1 MPVPRVRFTVRR
13 MMAAV
18 VVVALLLWGGLVE
31 IPRLRRLAGANRARA
46 ARHAY
51 HELSFQRRLRRQEEG
66 VRFWSALAVDRRKR
80 AESSRSPAVPD
91 GPPDAVETWTEL
103 ATQAK
108 DQAAW
113 HTVRVAEEAARVPY
127 YTRMKRKWERAARYP
142 WLPVEPDPAPP
153 E

>member
-1 MPVPRVRFTVRR
+1 M
-13 MMAAV
+13 
-18 VVVALLLWGGLVE
+18 
-31 IPRLRRLAGANRARA
+31 
-46 ARHAY
+46 
-51 HELSFQRRLRRQEEG
+51 
-66 VRFWSALAVDRRKR
+66 RFWSALAVDRRKR

-91 GPPDAVETWTEL
+91 GPPDAVETWAEL

-113 HTVRVAEEAARVPY
+113 HTVRVAEATARVPY
-127 YTRMKRKWERAARYP
+127 HTRMKRKWERAARYP